1 MRIDAGGVD
10 GMPAAG
16 FTASAPEKRL
26 LARGL
31 IHAWTTGIPA
41 GIGALT
47 IKLIPSPA
55 EYDSCRDSH

>member
-1 MRIDAGGVD
+1 
-10 GMPAAG
+10 MPAAG